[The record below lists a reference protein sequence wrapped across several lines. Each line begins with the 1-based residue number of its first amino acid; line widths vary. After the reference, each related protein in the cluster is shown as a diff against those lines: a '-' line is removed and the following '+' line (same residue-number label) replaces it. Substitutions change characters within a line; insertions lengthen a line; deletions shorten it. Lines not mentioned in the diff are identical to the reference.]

1 MGGGKSQ
8 DTISIISSEVCLNNH
23 QFEDHWQETAASL
36 PYEMGSD
43 VVTMGSLGAGM
54 VCDKYVDNSIE

>member
-8 DTISIISSEVCLNNH
+8 DTISIISSEVCLNN

-36 PYEMGSD
+36 PYEMDSD

-54 VCDKYVDNSIE
+54 VCDKYVDNTIE